1 MQLTAPTAF
10 TFGVTNRFRIEEN
23 IRGGVAYLAYL
34 SRQFEGELRLV
45 AAAYYAGEQRIKKQG
60 LTCADADIYRYVCLV
75 QRFYSKT
82 ADGRKD
88 HCPELNQRSR
98 TSMNSLKIVIGG
110 ICACLIASAQV
121 PEVRPQ
127 VAGRAVQEGQVT
139 VVYLAPRFATAIRMP
154 DAVNSVVLGDPD
166 SFTAEHSEREPQI
179 VFVKPITAKASQT
192 NLLISTAHGY
202 QANLLLISRGEAAG
216 TQPDVDFM
224 MRYRPA
230 GRFVIEPSAPS
241 VSIAQTVALPTSGQ
255 MAEPPKSPSPATPS
269 DVRPAAQ
276 NADAALG
283 FDALLERQRR
293 APLPALYGE
302 KPGTAPPGKQILK
315 AGVSEVIDQGKEVV
329 VLFSVVNVQNH
340 AVELM
345 PPQVQLGGKVKKGT
359 IVRHSVWSN
368 SEQLPVEDFRMS
380 QRRIGPGERADGVL
394 IFQRPSFKQSN
405 ETLLLQ
411 MADSGAVDRPAL
423 APIGFGISSLREKGA
438 E

>member
-1 MQLTAPTAF
+1 MKS
-10 TFGVTNRFRIEEN
+10 
-23 IRGGVAYLAYL
+23 IR
-34 SRQFEGELRLV
+34 
-45 AAAYYAGEQRIKKQG
+45 
-60 LTCADADIYRYVCLV
+60 
-75 QRFYSKT
+75 
-82 ADGRKD
+82 
-88 HCPELNQRSR
+88 
-98 TSMNSLKIVIGG
+98 IVIGG
-110 ICACLIASAQV
+110 ACACLIASAQV

-192 NLLISTAHGY
+192 NLIISTARGY
-202 QANLLLISRGEAAG
+202 QASLLLISRGESAG
-216 TQPDVDFM
+216 GQPGVDFM

-241 VSIAQTVALPTSGQ
+241 VSIAQTVVLPASNQTS
-255 MAEPPKSPSPATPS
+255 EPPANSTGASRSTIERVSFSPGRIDTPADTGAPTGGQ
-269 DVRPAAQ
+269 PARQ
-276 NADAALG
+276 NADAARSL
-283 FDALLERQRR
+283 DALLQRQRR

-329 VLFSVVNVQNH
+329 VLFSVVNVQEH

-359 IVRHSVWSN
+359 ILRHSVWSN

-423 APIGFGISSLREKGA
+423 APIGFGISSLRQKGA

>member
-1 MQLTAPTAF
+1 MKSLKMA
-10 TFGVTNRFRIEEN
+10 I
-23 IRGGVAYLAYL
+23 GGV
-34 SRQFEGELRLV
+34 
-45 AAAYYAGEQRIKKQG
+45 
-60 LTCADADIYRYVCLV
+60 
-75 QRFYSKT
+75 
-82 ADGRKD
+82 
-88 HCPELNQRSR
+88 
-98 TSMNSLKIVIGG
+98 
-110 ICACLIASAQV
+110 CACLIATAQV

-127 VAGRAVQEGQVT
+127 VAGRAVQEGQIT

-179 VFVKPITAKASQT
+179 VFVKPITAKAAQT
-192 NLLISTAHGY
+192 NLLISTARGY

-241 VSIAQTVALPTSGQ
+241 LSIAQTVALPTSGQ
-255 MAEPPKSPSPATPS
+255 MAEPPKIPSPATPS
-269 DVRPAAQ
+269 DVRPATQ

-315 AGVSEVIDQGKEVV
+315 AGVSEVIDQGKDVV

-359 IVRHSVWSN
+359 IVRHTVWSN

-411 MADSGAVDRPAL
+411 VADSGAVDRPAL

>member
-1 MQLTAPTAF
+1 M
-10 TFGVTNRFRIEEN
+10 
-23 IRGGVAYLAYL
+23 
-34 SRQFEGELRLV
+34 
-45 AAAYYAGEQRIKKQG
+45 K
-60 LTCADADIYRYVCLV
+60 
-75 QRFYSKT
+75 
-82 ADGRKD
+82 
-88 HCPELNQRSR
+88 
-98 TSMNSLKIVIGG
+98 SLKMAIGG
-110 ICACLIASAQV
+110 ICACLIAGAQV

-127 VAGRAVQEGQVT
+127 VAGRAVQEGQIT

-179 VFVKPITAKASQT
+179 VFVKPITAKAAQT

-241 VSIAQTVALPTSGQ
+241 LSITQTVALPTSGQ
-255 MAEPPKSPSPATPS
+255 AAEPPRIPSPATPA
-269 DVRPAAQ
+269 DARPAPQ

-293 APLPALYGE
+293 APLSVLYGE

-345 PPQVQLGGKVKKGT
+345 PPQVQLGGMVKKGA
-359 IVRHSVWSN
+359 IVRHTVWSN

-411 MADSGAVDRPAL
+411 VADSGAVDRPAL

>member
-1 MQLTAPTAF
+1 MKSLKMA
-10 TFGVTNRFRIEEN
+10 I
-23 IRGGVAYLAYL
+23 GGV
-34 SRQFEGELRLV
+34 
-45 AAAYYAGEQRIKKQG
+45 
-60 LTCADADIYRYVCLV
+60 
-75 QRFYSKT
+75 
-82 ADGRKD
+82 
-88 HCPELNQRSR
+88 
-98 TSMNSLKIVIGG
+98 
-110 ICACLIASAQV
+110 CACLIASAQV

-127 VAGRAVQEGQVT
+127 VAGRAVQEGQIT

-154 DAVNSVVLGDPD
+154 DAINSVVLGDPD

-179 VFVKPITAKASQT
+179 VFVKPVTAKAAQT

-241 VSIAQTVALPTSGQ
+241 LSIAQTVALPTSGQ
-255 MAEPPKSPSPATPS
+255 AAEPPKSPSPA
-269 DVRPAAQ
+269 AQ
-276 NADAALG
+276 NADAALS

-345 PPQVQLGGKVKKGT
+345 PPQVQLGGKVKQGT

-411 MADSGAVDRPAL
+411 VADSGAVDRPAL

>member
-1 MQLTAPTAF
+1 
-10 TFGVTNRFRIEEN
+10 
-23 IRGGVAYLAYL
+23 
-34 SRQFEGELRLV
+34 
-45 AAAYYAGEQRIKKQG
+45 
-60 LTCADADIYRYVCLV
+60 
-75 QRFYSKT
+75 
-82 ADGRKD
+82 
-88 HCPELNQRSR
+88 
-98 TSMNSLKIVIGG
+98 VIGG
-110 ICACLIASAQV
+110 ACACLIASAQV

-179 VFVKPITAKASQT
+179 VFVKPITAKAVQT

-216 TQPDVDFM
+216 TQPGVDFI

-241 VSIAQTVALPTSGQ
+241 LSIAQTVALPTSGQ
-255 MAEPPKSPSPATPS
+255 MAAPPKIPSPATPS
-269 DVRPAAQ
+269 DVRPAGQ

-411 MADSGAVDRPAL
+411 VADSGAVDRPAL